1 MTCDMACFS
10 SLSVTIHDVKWSS
23 KPAQQSG
30 KIRSKC
36 FRLSSAQQAYLH
48 QVASTASMSIRSS
61 QSRATKQDTAY
72 KNIIAARN
80 KGSGLII
87 SKAR

>member
-1 MTCDMACFS
+1 MTCDMSCFS

-23 KPAQQSG
+23 QPSQQAD

-48 QVASTASMSIRSS
+48 QAASIASMSIRSS
-61 QSRATKQDTAY
+61 PSRATKQDTAY
-72 KNIIAARN
+72 KNIMAART
-80 KGSGLII
+80 KAQGLII
-87 SKAR
+87 SKTR